1 MFGTDLY
8 RGAMVIGATLGMSF
22 VTVVNILAQTL
33 KRRSRMRR
41 NVELVRF
48 LRQHAQ
54 EDSILDDAYLTRR
67 LLLDA
72 ADALSEQPR
81 RTAAPG
87 RT

>member
-8 RGAMVIGATLGMSF
+8 WGAMVIGATLGMSF

-81 RTAAPG
+81 RTAAP
-87 RT
+87 RRP

>member
-8 RGAMVIGATLGMSF
+8 WGAMVIGATLGMSF

-48 LRQHAQ
+48 LRQHARV
-54 EDSILDDAYLTRR
+54 ILSSTM
-67 LLLDA
+67 
-72 ADALSEQPR
+72 PI
-81 RTAAPG
+81 
-87 RT
+87 